1 MLLPS
6 TTVWARN
13 SNRNFTDEP
22 QLTFINISISNSLHL
37 CMDRKRFI
45 QLAGL
50 GISSAVYTSVFGG
63 SLSAHSAKQLRITNG
78 DQELS
83 ADLVIAGGG
92 LGGCAAALAALRNN
106 ISVIVTE
113 ETDWIGGQLT
123 QQGVPPDEHEW
134 IETHGCTML
143 YRNLRNEIRQFYIR
157 NYPLTRTA
165 YLQKNFNPGDG
176 GVSRLCHEPRVALA
190 VLEAML
196 LPYISLGQLTL
207 LTEHKIVAAD
217 VTRNRVNS
225 LAAVNIRTGAKI
237 VLSARYF
244 ADATE
249 LGDLLPL
256 TGTDFVTGTESV
268 KDTGELHAPEKAD
281 PYSQQAFT
289 VCFAMD
295 YLKGE
300 NHTIDKPKDYH
311 FWQSFVPKLTSPWP
325 GKLISFIYSQPS
337 TLKPKQLGFHP
348 EGITTGEA
356 LNLWNYRRIINKNN
370 FAEGKYKSDIT
381 CVNWPQNDYLL
392 GNLVGISNDEFKRHV
407 QNAKQLSLSLLY
419 WLQTEAPQLGNGQGW
434 PGLRLRKDVMGTE
447 DGLAKYPYVREAR
460 RIKAVFTVKEEH
472 VGVENR
478 ILVAGKASA
487 AKAAVF
493 KDSVG
498 VGSYHIDLHPTTR
511 GQNYIDFASLPFQI
525 PLGALIPQRMENI
538 LPANKNIGTTHITN
552 GCYRLHPVE
561 WNIGEAVGSLAA
573 FAINKKITPQEVLKK
588 PGRLQEFQSL
598 IISQGIE
605 TEWPG

>member
-1 MLLPS
+1 
-6 TTVWARN
+6 
-13 SNRNFTDEP
+13 
-22 QLTFINISISNSLHL
+22 
-37 CMDRKRFI
+37 MDRKRFI

-50 GISSAVYTSVFGG
+50 GISSAAYISVSGV
-63 SLSAHSAKQLRITNG
+63 SLSAHSSKQFRIMNR
-78 DQELS
+78 DSELS

-92 LGGCAAALAALRNN
+92 LGGCAAALGALRNN
-106 ISVIVTE
+106 LRVILTE
-113 ETDWIGGQLT
+113 ETNWIGGQLT
-123 QQGVPPDEHEW
+123 QQGVPPDEHQW
-134 IETHGCTML
+134 IETHGCTAL
-143 YRNLRNEIRQFYIR
+143 YRNVRNEIRQFYIK
-157 NYPLTRTA
+157 NYPLTVNASAREN
-165 YLQKNFNPGDG
+165 LNPGDG
-176 GVSRLCHEPRVALA
+176 AVSRLCHEPRVALA

-196 LPYISLGQLTL
+196 LPYISSGQLTL
-207 LTEHKIVAAD
+207 LTEYKIVAAD
-217 VTRNRVNS
+217 VRGNKVNS
-225 LAAVNIRTGAKI
+225 LQAVHTLTGAAK
-237 VLSARYF
+237 VLSAKYF

-249 LGDLLPL
+249 LGDVLPL
-256 TGTDFVTGTESV
+256 TGTEFVTGTESA

-281 PYSQQAFT
+281 PDNQQAFT

-295 YLKGE
+295 YVKGE

-311 FWQSFVPKLTSPWP
+311 FWQNFVPKLRSPWS
-325 GKLISFIYSQPS
+325 GKLLSLTYSQPS

-348 EGITTGEA
+348 EGISTGEA

-370 FAEGKYKSDIT
+370 FTEGNYKSDIT
-381 CVNWPQNDYLL
+381 CVNWPQNDYMS
-392 GNLVGISNDEFKRHV
+392 GNLVSVTEDEFKRHV
-407 QNAKQLSLSLLY
+407 NNAKQLSLSLLY
-419 WLQTEAPQLGNGQGW
+419 WLQTEVPHPGGGQGW
-434 PGLRLRKDVMGTE
+434 PGLRLRKDIMGTE

-478 ILVAGKASA
+478 ILVAGKTA
-487 AKAAVF
+487 AATAAVF

-511 GQNYIDFASLPFQI
+511 GENYIDFDSLPFQI

-573 FAINKKITPQEVLKK
+573 FAINKKITPREVLEK
-588 PGRLQEFQSL
+588 PASLQEFQSL

-605 TEWPG
+605 TEWPR